1 MNNRLNS
8 EFISMTV
15 KEFTDIKIDEQI
27 KLEELIKNKFPSAN
41 IRVED
46 LAGDNNHYSV
56 SIESSAFNGLSRIQ
70 QHQLVYESLDGLMDN
85 ELHAMQL
92 KTKGTE

>member
-1 MNNRLNS
+1 MP
-8 EFISMTV
+8 I
-15 KEFTDIKIDEQI
+15 EQI
-27 KLEELIKNKFPSAN
+27 KLEELIKNKFPSAD

-56 SIESSAFNGLSRIQ
+56 SIESSLFNGLSRIQ

>member
-1 MNNRLNS
+1 MP
-8 EFISMTV
+8 I
-15 KEFTDIKIDEQI
+15 EQI

-41 IRVED
+41 ILVED

-92 KTKGTE
+92 KTKGTD

>member
-1 MNNRLNS
+1 MP
-8 EFISMTV
+8 I
-15 KEFTDIKIDEQI
+15 EQT
-27 KLEELIKNKFPSAN
+27 KLEELIKSKFPNAD
-41 IRVED
+41 ILIKD

-56 SIESSAFNGLSRIQ
+56 SIKSSVFNGLTRIQ
-70 QHQLVYESLDGLMDN
+70 QHQLVYKSLDGLMDN

>member
-1 MNNRLNS
+1 MP
-8 EFISMTV
+8 I
-15 KEFTDIKIDEQI
+15 EQI
-27 KLEELIKNKFPSAN
+27 KLEELIKNKFPSAD

>member
-1 MNNRLNS
+1 MP
-8 EFISMTV
+8 I
-15 KEFTDIKIDEQI
+15 EQF
-27 KLEELIKNKFPSAN
+27 KLEELIKNKFPNAN
-41 IRVED
+41 ILVED

-70 QHQLVYESLDGLMDN
+70 QHQLVYKSLDGLMDN

-92 KTKGTE
+92 KTKETK

>member
-1 MNNRLNS
+1 MP
-8 EFISMTV
+8 I
-15 KEFTDIKIDEQI
+15 EQF
-27 KLEELIKNKFPSAN
+27 KLEELIKNKFPNAN
-41 IRVED
+41 ILVED

-70 QHQLVYESLDGLMDN
+70 QHQLVYKSLDGLMDH